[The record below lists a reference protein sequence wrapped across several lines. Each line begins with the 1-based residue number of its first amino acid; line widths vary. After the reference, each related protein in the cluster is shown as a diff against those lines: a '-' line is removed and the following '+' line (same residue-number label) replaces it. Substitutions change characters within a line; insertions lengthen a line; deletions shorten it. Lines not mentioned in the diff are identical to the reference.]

1 MPFSAQRCV
10 NLYCGTA
17 QAEALNDFELLYTP
31 GTASFATTDVFASRG
46 AIEMGGVYYVIT
58 GTTLYS
64 ISSAGVKTS
73 LGTISGSDRVSMAH
87 NGTKLAI
94 VAPDVA
100 ALNLW
105 VWDADASTLTQVSD
119 VDYEVAS
126 TVCFKDGYYIY
137 PKKDSNKWI
146 VSNLNQPLTFDAL
159 DFTTAQLAPGNIV
172 GCHVSQDEVYIQK
185 ASSTEVYQNIG
196 GSGFPFQRIPG
207 ASYEKGSHSPYGPIE
222 WEGAFYF
229 LGGGVN
235 ERTSVYKAGTTGEP
249 VKVSTDAIDNEIQK
263 FTRAEIADGFSF
275 TYAIGGIA
283 LVGFTI
289 RSVNIADRTFIY
301 NVTASNLQGRPVWSE
316 MQTGVT
322 EDGWRANSVTNVYN
336 KLLVS
341 DSIDG
346 RVGSLDLDTQT
357 EYGST
362 ILREKSTPPLSV
374 DGNQI
379 FNSALELTID
389 AGQGIKT
396 GQGSNPM
403 VMMDFS
409 DDGGRTFGNE
419 FWRPMG
425 KIGQYFRRVEW
436 KRLGRVPSFRVF
448 RFRVSDPIKTV
459 FIKAEIEGTV
469 VN

>member
-31 GTASFATTDVFASRG
+31 GIAAFATTDVFASRG
-46 AIEMGGVYYVIT
+46 DIEMGGVYYVVT

-64 ISSAGVKTS
+64 IDSAGTETS
-73 LGTISGSDRVSMAH
+73 LGTITGSDRVIMAH

-94 VAPDVA
+94 LAPDVA

-105 VWDADASTLTQVSD
+105 EWDAGTTTLTQVSD
-119 VDYEVAS
+119 VDYEVSIAM
-126 TVCFKDGYYIY
+126 CFLDGYYIFM
-137 PKKDSNKWI
+137 KKDSKKWFH
-146 VSNLNQPLTFDAL
+146 SNLNQPLVFDAL
-159 DFTTAQLAPGNIV
+159 DFTTAQVNPGNIT
-172 GCHVSQDEVYIQK
+172 GCHVSGDQVYIQK
-185 ASSTEVYQNIG
+185 AENTEVYANVG
-196 GSGFPFQRIPG
+196 GSGFVFQLIKG
-207 ASYEKGSHSPYGPIE
+207 ATYEKGSHCKYGSID
-222 WEGAFYF
+222 WENDFYF
-229 LGGGVN
+229 LGGGKN
-235 ERTSVYKAGTTGEP
+235 ERTSVYKYGSTGSP

-263 FTRAEIADGFSF
+263 FTRAEIDDGFSF
-275 TYAIGGIA
+275 TYAIAGIA

-346 RVGSLDLDTQT
+346 RIGSLDLDTQT
-357 EYGST
+357 EYGAT
-362 ILREKSTPPLSV
+362 ILREKSTPPLSFQ
-374 DGNQI
+374 GSQI
-379 FNSALELTID
+379 LNSALELTID

-396 GQGSNPM
+396 GQGSDPEI
-403 VMMDFS
+403 MMDFS

-419 FWRPMG
+419 FWRKAG
-425 KIGQYFRRVEW
+425 KIGKYGQRVEW
-436 KRLGRVPSFRVF
+436 RRLGRVPSYRVF
-448 RFRVSDPIKTV
+448 RFRGSDPIKWT
-459 FIKAEIEGTV
+459 FIKAEIEGNV